1 MDFRKFV
8 KVVENLKKKEAKK
21 FDENEVHEQGIEEY
35 MKRAPKL
42 TKEKSTKID
51 LASFTLK
58 TTIGRGGYGKVR
70 MDFNPSAFHWSR
82 WLRQGKHGF

>member
-1 MDFRKFV
+1 MDFRKFI

-21 FDENEVHEQGIEEY
+21 FDENEVHEQGIKEY
-35 MKRAPKL
+35 MKRAPRL
-42 TKEKSTKID
+42 TKEKSTTID

-70 MDFNPSAFHWSR
+70 MGFNPSACHPGSR
-82 WLRQGKHGF
+82 